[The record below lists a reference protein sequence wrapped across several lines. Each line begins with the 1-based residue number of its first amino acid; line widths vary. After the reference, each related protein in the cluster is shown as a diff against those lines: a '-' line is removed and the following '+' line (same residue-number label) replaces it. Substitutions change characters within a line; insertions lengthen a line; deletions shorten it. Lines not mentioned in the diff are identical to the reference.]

1 MIKITLFGA
10 TGLIGNEILKLL
22 ENDSYFEKINVV
34 SRRPLELKSK
44 KSNLNI
50 IDFKN
55 FNSYL
60 NVIDGSDIVLAAIGT
75 TQSKVGFNKKK
86 YREIDFDI
94 ISNAV
99 KACKEKNVKHF
110 SFVSSAGAD
119 INNKSFYLKLKG
131 EIEKEVKSQELNSST
146 VYRPSLLLG
155 KRNQTRSNWFY
166 GIRFGES
173 LAQIIIPLLSFLM
186 PDNYKPI
193 KAYDVAKAM
202 VTESK
207 KIEPGFKIYHYRDI
221 LKLS

>member
-1 MIKITLFGA
+1 MIKITLFGP
-10 TGLIGNEILKLL
+10 TGLIGNEILNLL
-22 ENDSYFEKINVV
+22 ENDIDFENINVV
-34 SRRPLELKSK
+34 SRRPVELKSK

-50 IDFKN
+50 IDFKD

-60 NVIDGSDIVLAAIGT
+60 NVIDGSDVVLAAIGT

-94 ISNAV
+94 ISNTV

-131 EIEKEVKSQELNSST
+131 EIEKEVESKKLNSST

-155 KRNQTRSNWFY
+155 SRKEN
-166 GIRFGES
+166 RFGEKV
-173 LAQIIIPLLSFLM
+173 AQILIPLISFLF

-193 KAYDVAKAM
+193 KASDVAKAM

-207 KIEPGFKIYHYRDI
+207 KIERGFKIYHYRDI

>member
-1 MIKITLFGA
+1 MIKITLFGP

-22 ENDSYFEKINVV
+22 ENDSDFEKINVV
-34 SRRPLELKSK
+34 SRRPVELKSR
-44 KSNLNI
+44 KSSLNI
-50 IDFKN
+50 IDFKD

-60 NVIDGSDIVLAAIGT
+60 DVIDGSDVVLAAIGT
-75 TQSKVGFNKKK
+75 TQSRVGFNKKK

-131 EIEKEVKSQELNSST
+131 EIEKEVESKQLNSST

-155 KRNQTRSNWFY
+155 NRKEN
-166 GIRFGES
+166 RFGEKV
-173 LAQIIIPLLSFLM
+173 AQILIPLISFLF

-193 KAYDVAKAM
+193 KAIDVAKAM

>member
-1 MIKITLFGA
+1 MIKITLFGP

-22 ENDSYFEKINVV
+22 ENDSDFEKINVV
-34 SRRPLELKSK
+34 SRRPFELKSR
-44 KSNLNI
+44 KSSLNI
-50 IDFKN
+50 IDFKD

-60 NVIDGSDIVLAAIGT
+60 NVIDGSDVVLAAIGT

-94 ISNAV
+94 ISNTV

-131 EIEKEVKSQELNSST
+131 EIEKEVESKQLNSST

-155 KRNQTRSNWFY
+155 NRKEN
-166 GIRFGES
+166 RFGEKV
-173 LAQIIIPLLSFLM
+173 AQILIPLISFLF

-193 KAYDVAKAM
+193 KASDVAKAM
-202 VTESK
+202 VNESK
-207 KIEPGFKIYHYRDI
+207 NYGSGFKIYHHRDV

>member
-1 MIKITLFGA
+1 MIKITLFGP
-10 TGLIGNEILKLL
+10 TGLIGNEILNLL
-22 ENDSYFEKINVV
+22 ENDIDFENINVV
-34 SRRPLELKSK
+34 SRRPVELKSK

-50 IDFKN
+50 IDFKD

-60 NVIDGSDIVLAAIGT
+60 NVIDGSDVVLAAIGT

-119 INNKSFYLKLKG
+119 MNNKSFYLKLKG
-131 EIEKEVKSQELNSST
+131 EIEKEVESKQLNSST

-155 KRNQTRSNWFY
+155 NRKEN
-166 GIRFGES
+166 RFGEKV
-173 LAQIIIPLLSFLM
+173 AQILIPLISFLF

-193 KAYDVAKAM
+193 KAIDVAKAM

-207 KIEPGFKIYHYRDI
+207 KIERGFKIYHYRDI

>member
-1 MIKITLFGA
+1 MITITLFGA

-22 ENDSYFEKINVV
+22 ENDSGFEKINVV

-44 KSNLNI
+44 KSNLYI

-60 NVIDGSDIVLAAIGT
+60 NVIDGSDVVLAAIGT

-131 EIEKEVKSQELNSST
+131 EIEKKVQSQQLNSST

-155 KRNQTRSNWFY
+155 DRKEN
-166 GIRFGES
+166 RFGEKV
-173 LAQIIIPLLSFLM
+173 AQIIIPLISFLF
-186 PDNYKPI
+186 PNNYKPI
-193 KAYDVAKAM
+193 KACDVAKAM
-202 VTESK
+202 VNESK
-207 KIEPGFKIYHYRDI
+207 NYGSGFKIYHYRDI

>member
-1 MIKITLFGA
+1 MIKITLFGP

-22 ENDSYFEKINVV
+22 ENDIDFEKINVV
-34 SRRPLELKSK
+34 SRRPVELKSK

-50 IDFKN
+50 IDFKD

-60 NVIDGSDIVLAAIGT
+60 NVIDGSDVVLAAIGT

-131 EIEKEVKSQELNSST
+131 EIEKEVESQQLKSST

-155 KRNQTRSNWFY
+155 DRKEN
-166 GIRFGES
+166 RFGEK
-173 LAQIIIPLLSFLM
+173 LAQILIPLISFLF

-193 KAYDVAKAM
+193 KAFDVAKAM

-207 KIEPGFKIYHYRDI
+207 KIKSGFKIYHYKDI
-221 LKLS
+221 LKFG

>member
-22 ENDSYFEKINVV
+22 ENESDFEKINVV
-34 SRRPLELKSK
+34 SRRPVELKSK

-50 IDFKN
+50 IDFKD

-119 INNKSFYLKLKG
+119 INNKSFYLNLKG
-131 EIEKEVKSQELNSST
+131 EIEKEVKSQQLNSST

-155 KRNQTRSNWFY
+155 NRKEN
-166 GIRFGES
+166 RFGEKV
-173 LAQIIIPLLSFLM
+173 AQILIPLISFLF
-186 PDNYKPI
+186 PNNYKPI
-193 KAYDVAKAM
+193 KASDVAKAM

>member
-1 MIKITLFGA
+1 MIKITLFGP

-22 ENDSYFEKINVV
+22 ENDSGFENINVV
-34 SRRPLELKSK
+34 SRRPVEVKSK

-50 IDFKN
+50 IDFKD

-60 NVIDGSDIVLAAIGT
+60 NVIDGSDVVLAAIGT

-110 SFVSSAGAD
+110 SFVSSAGAN

-131 EIEKEVKSQELNSST
+131 EIEKEVESQQLNSST

-155 KRNQTRSNWFY
+155 NRKEN
-166 GIRFGES
+166 RFGEKV
-173 LAQIIIPLLSFLM
+173 AQIIIPLISFLF
-186 PDNYKPI
+186 PNNYKPI
-193 KAYDVAKAM
+193 KALNVAKAM
-202 VTESK
+202 VNETKNYRS
-207 KIEPGFKIYHYRDI
+207 GFKIYHYRDI

>member
-1 MIKITLFGA
+1 MIKITLFGP
-10 TGLIGNEILKLL
+10 TGLIGNEIIKLL
-22 ENDSYFEKINVV
+22 EDDSDFENINVV
-34 SRRPLELKSK
+34 SRRPVELKSK
-44 KSNLNI
+44 RSILNI
-50 IDFKN
+50 IDFKD

-60 NVIDGSDIVLAAIGT
+60 NVIDGSDVVLAAIGT
-75 TQSKVGFNKKK
+75 TQSKVRFNKKK

-99 KACKEKNVKHF
+99 KACKEKKVNHF

-131 EIEKEVKSQELNSST
+131 EIEKEVESKQLNSST

-155 KRNQTRSNWFY
+155 KRKEN
-166 GIRFGES
+166 RFGEKV
-173 LAQIIIPLLSFLM
+173 AQIIIPLISFLF

-193 KAYDVAKAM
+193 KASDVAKAM
-202 VTESK
+202 VTEAK

>member
-1 MIKITLFGA
+1 MIKITLFGP

-22 ENDSYFEKINVV
+22 ENDSDFENINVV
-34 SRRPLELKSK
+34 SRRPVELKSK
-44 KSNLNI
+44 KSTLNI
-50 IDFKN
+50 IDFKD

-60 NVIDGSDIVLAAIGT
+60 NVIDGSDVVLAAIGT

-94 ISNAV
+94 ISNTV
-99 KACKEKNVKHF
+99 RACKEKNVKHF

-131 EIEKEVKSQELNSST
+131 EIEKEVESKQLNSST

-155 KRNQTRSNWFY
+155 SRKEN
-166 GIRFGES
+166 RFGEKV
-173 LAQIIIPLLSFLM
+173 AQILIPLISFLF

-193 KAYDVAKAM
+193 KASDVAKAM

-207 KIEPGFKIYHYRDI
+207 KIKTGFKIYHYRDI
-221 LKLS
+221 LKLI

>member
-1 MIKITLFGA
+1 MIKITLFGP

-22 ENDSYFEKINVV
+22 ENDIDFENINVV
-34 SRRPLELKSK
+34 SRRPVELKSK

-50 IDFKN
+50 IDFKD

-60 NVIDGSDIVLAAIGT
+60 NVIDGSDVVLAAIGT
-75 TQSKVGFNKKK
+75 TQTKVGFNKKK

-94 ISNAV
+94 ISNTV
-99 KACKEKNVKHF
+99 KACKEKKVKHF

-131 EIEKEVKSQELNSST
+131 EIEKEVESKQLNSST

-155 KRNQTRSNWFY
+155 NRKEN
-166 GIRFGES
+166 RFGEKV
-173 LAQIIIPLLSFLM
+173 AQILIPLISFLF

-193 KAYDVAKAM
+193 KASDVARAM

-207 KIEPGFKIYHYRDI
+207 KIEPGFKIYNYRDI

>member
-1 MIKITLFGA
+1 MIKITLFGP
-10 TGLIGNEILKLL
+10 TGLIGNEILNLL
-22 ENDSYFEKINVV
+22 ENDIDFENINVV
-34 SRRPLELKSK
+34 SRRPVELKSK

-50 IDFKN
+50 IDFKD

-60 NVIDGSDIVLAAIGT
+60 NVIDGSDVVLAAIGT

-94 ISNAV
+94 ISNTV
-99 KACKEKNVKHF
+99 RACKEKNVKHF

-131 EIEKEVKSQELNSST
+131 EIEKEVESKKLNSST

-155 KRNQTRSNWFY
+155 SRKEN
-166 GIRFGES
+166 RFGEKV
-173 LAQIIIPLLSFLM
+173 AQILIPLISFLF

-193 KAYDVAKAM
+193 KASDVAKAM

-207 KIEPGFKIYHYRDI
+207 KIKTGFKIYHYRDI
-221 LKLS
+221 LKLI

>member
-1 MIKITLFGA
+1 MIKITLFGP

-22 ENDSYFEKINVV
+22 ENDIDFENINVV
-34 SRRPLELKSK
+34 SRRPVELKSK
-44 KSNLNI
+44 KSTLNI
-50 IDFKN
+50 IDFKD

-60 NVIDGSDIVLAAIGT
+60 NVIDGSDVVLAAIGT

-94 ISNAV
+94 ISNTV

-119 INNKSFYLKLKG
+119 INKKSFYLKLKG
-131 EIEKEVKSQELNSST
+131 EIEKEVESKQLNSST

-155 KRNQTRSNWFY
+155 DRKEN
-166 GIRFGES
+166 RFGEKV
-173 LAQIIIPLLSFLM
+173 AQIIIPLISFLF
-186 PDNYKPI
+186 PNNYKPI
-193 KAYDVAKAM
+193 KACDVAKAM
-202 VTESK
+202 VNESK
-207 KIEPGFKIYHYRDI
+207 NYGSGFKIYHYRDI

>member
-1 MIKITLFGA
+1 MIKITLFGP

-22 ENDSYFEKINVV
+22 ENDSDFEKINVV
-34 SRRPLELKSK
+34 SRRPVKLKSK

-50 IDFKN
+50 IDFKD

-60 NVIDGSDIVLAAIGT
+60 NVIDGSDVVLAAIGT

-94 ISNAV
+94 ISNTV
-99 KACKEKNVKHF
+99 KACKEKNIKHF

-131 EIEKEVKSQELNSST
+131 EIEKEVESQQLNSST

-155 KRNQTRSNWFY
+155 NRKEN
-166 GIRFGES
+166 RFGEKV
-173 LAQIIIPLLSFLM
+173 AQILIPLISFLF
-186 PDNYKPI
+186 PNNYKPI
-193 KAYDVAKAM
+193 KASDVAKAM

-207 KIEPGFKIYHYRDI
+207 KIETGFKIYHYRDI

>member
-22 ENDSYFEKINVV
+22 ENDSDFGKINVV
-34 SRRPLELKSK
+34 SRRPVELKSK

-50 IDFKN
+50 IDFKD

-60 NVIDGSDIVLAAIGT
+60 NVIDGSDVVLAAIGT

-94 ISNAV
+94 ISNTA
-99 KACKEKNVKHF
+99 KACKEKKVKHF

-131 EIEKEVKSQELNSST
+131 EIEKEVESKQLNSST

-155 KRNQTRSNWFY
+155 NRKEN
-166 GIRFGES
+166 RFGEKV
-173 LAQIIIPLLSFLM
+173 AQILIPLISFLF

-193 KAYDVAKAM
+193 KAIDVAKAM

-221 LKLS
+221 LNLI

>member
-22 ENDSYFEKINVV
+22 ENESDFEKINVV
-34 SRRPLELKSK
+34 SRRPVELKSK

-50 IDFKN
+50 IDFKD

-60 NVIDGSDIVLAAIGT
+60 NVIDGSDVVLAAIGT

-131 EIEKEVKSQELNSST
+131 EIEKEVESKQLNSST

-155 KRNQTRSNWFY
+155 NRKEN
-166 GIRFGES
+166 RFGEKV
-173 LAQIIIPLLSFLM
+173 AQILIPLISFLF

-193 KAYDVAKAM
+193 KAIDVAKAM

-207 KIEPGFKIYHYRDI
+207 KIEPGFKIYHYGDI
-221 LKLS
+221 LKMI

>member
-1 MIKITLFGA
+1 MIKITLFGP

-22 ENDSYFEKINVV
+22 ENDSDFEKINVV
-34 SRRPLELKSK
+34 SRRPVELKSR
-44 KSNLNI
+44 KSSLNI
-50 IDFKN
+50 IDFKD

-60 NVIDGSDIVLAAIGT
+60 NVIDGSDVVLAAIGT

-131 EIEKEVKSQELNSST
+131 EIEKEVESKQLNSST

-155 KRNQTRSNWFY
+155 NRKEN
-166 GIRFGES
+166 RFGEKV
-173 LAQIIIPLLSFLM
+173 AQILIPLISFLF

-193 KAYDVAKAM
+193 KAFDVAKAM

-207 KIEPGFKIYHYRDI
+207 KIKSGFKIYHYKDI
-221 LKLS
+221 LKFG

>member
-1 MIKITLFGA
+1 MIKITLFGP

-22 ENDSYFEKINVV
+22 ENDSDFEKINVV
-34 SRRPLELKSK
+34 SRRPVELKSK

-50 IDFKN
+50 IDFKD

-60 NVIDGSDIVLAAIGT
+60 NVIDGSDVVLAAIGT

-94 ISNAV
+94 ISNTV

-131 EIEKEVKSQELNSST
+131 EIEKEVESKQLNSST

-155 KRNQTRSNWFY
+155 NRKEN
-166 GIRFGES
+166 RFGEKV
-173 LAQIIIPLLSFLM
+173 AQILIPLISFLF

-193 KAYDVAKAM
+193 KASDVAKAM

>member
-1 MIKITLFGA
+1 MIKITLFGP

-22 ENDSYFEKINVV
+22 ENDSDFEKINVV
-34 SRRPLELKSK
+34 SRRPVELKSK

-50 IDFKN
+50 IDFKD

-60 NVIDGSDIVLAAIGT
+60 NVIDGSDVVLAAIGT

-94 ISNAV
+94 ISNTV

-131 EIEKEVKSQELNSST
+131 EIEKEVESKQLNSST

-155 KRNQTRSNWFY
+155 NRKEN
-166 GIRFGES
+166 RFGEKV
-173 LAQIIIPLLSFLM
+173 AQILIPLISFFF

-193 KAYDVAKAM
+193 RASDVAKAM
-202 VTESK
+202 VNESK
-207 KIEPGFKIYHYRDI
+207 NYRSGFKIYHYRDI

>member
-1 MIKITLFGA
+1 MIKITLFGP

-22 ENDSYFEKINVV
+22 ENDSDFEKINIV
-34 SRRPLELKSK
+34 SRRPFELKSR
-44 KSNLNI
+44 KSSLNI
-50 IDFKN
+50 IDFKD

-60 NVIDGSDIVLAAIGT
+60 NVIDGSDVVLAAIGT

-94 ISNAV
+94 ISNTV
-99 KACKEKNVKHF
+99 KACKEKNIKHF

-131 EIEKEVKSQELNSST
+131 EIEKEVESQQLNSST

-155 KRNQTRSNWFY
+155 NRKEN
-166 GIRFGES
+166 RFGEKV
-173 LAQIIIPLLSFLM
+173 AQILIPLISFFF

-193 KAYDVAKAM
+193 RASDVAKAM
-202 VTESK
+202 VNESK
-207 KIEPGFKIYHYRDI
+207 NYGSGFKIYHYRDI

>member
-22 ENDSYFEKINVV
+22 ENDSDFEKINVV
-34 SRRPLELKSK
+34 SRRHLELKSK

-50 IDFKN
+50 IDFKD

-60 NVIDGSDIVLAAIGT
+60 NVIDGSDVVLAAIGT

-94 ISNAV
+94 ISNTV
-99 KACKEKNVKHF
+99 RACKEKNVKHF

-131 EIEKEVKSQELNSST
+131 EIEKEVESKKLNSST

-155 KRNQTRSNWFY
+155 SRKEN
-166 GIRFGES
+166 RFGEKV
-173 LAQIIIPLLSFLM
+173 AQILIPLISFLF

-193 KAYDVAKAM
+193 KASDVAKAM
-202 VTESK
+202 VSESK
-207 KIEPGFKIYHYRDI
+207 KIEPGF
-221 LKLS
+221 

>member
-1 MIKITLFGA
+1 MIKITLFGP

-22 ENDSYFEKINVV
+22 ENDSDFEKINVV

-44 KSNLNI
+44 KSNLYI

-60 NVIDGSDIVLAAIGT
+60 NVIDGSDVVLAAIGT

-131 EIEKEVKSQELNSST
+131 EIEKKVQSQQLNSST

-155 KRNQTRSNWFY
+155 DRKEN
-166 GIRFGES
+166 RFGEKV
-173 LAQIIIPLLSFLM
+173 AQIIIPLISFLF
-186 PDNYKPI
+186 PNNYKPI
-193 KAYDVAKAM
+193 KACDVAKAM
-202 VTESK
+202 VNESK
-207 KIEPGFKIYHYRDI
+207 NYGSGFKIYHYRDI

>member
-1 MIKITLFGA
+1 MIKITLFGP

-22 ENDSYFEKINVV
+22 ENDIDFENINVV
-34 SRRPLELKSK
+34 SRRPVKLKSK

-50 IDFKN
+50 IDFKD

-60 NVIDGSDIVLAAIGT
+60 NVIDGSDVVLAAIGT

-99 KACKEKNVKHF
+99 KACKEKNIKHF
-110 SFVSSAGAD
+110 SFVSSAGAN

-131 EIEKEVKSQELNSST
+131 EIEKEVESQQLNSST

-155 KRNQTRSNWFY
+155 DRKEN
-166 GIRFGES
+166 RFGEKI
-173 LAQIIIPLLSFLM
+173 AQILIPLISLFF

-193 KAYDVAKAM
+193 KASDVAKAM
-202 VTESK
+202 VNESK
-207 KIEPGFKIYHYRDI
+207 NYESGFKIYHYRDI

>member
-1 MIKITLFGA
+1 MIKITLFGP
-10 TGLIGNEILKLL
+10 TGLIGNEILNLL
-22 ENDSYFEKINVV
+22 ENDIDFENINVV
-34 SRRPLELKSK
+34 SRRPVELKSK

-50 IDFKN
+50 IDFKD

-60 NVIDGSDIVLAAIGT
+60 NVIDGSDVVLAAIGT

-94 ISNAV
+94 ISNTV
-99 KACKEKNVKHF
+99 RACKEKNVKHF

-131 EIEKEVKSQELNSST
+131 EIEKEVESKKLNSST

-155 KRNQTRSNWFY
+155 SRKEN
-166 GIRFGES
+166 RFGEKV
-173 LAQIIIPLLSFLM
+173 AQILIPLISFLF

-193 KAYDVAKAM
+193 KASDVAKAM

>member
-1 MIKITLFGA
+1 MIKITLFGP

-22 ENDSYFEKINVV
+22 ENDSGFENINVV
-34 SRRPLELKSK
+34 SRRPVEVKSK

-50 IDFKN
+50 IDFKD

-60 NVIDGSDIVLAAIGT
+60 NVIDGSDVVLAAIGT
-75 TQSKVGFNKKK
+75 TQLKVGFNKKK

-110 SFVSSAGAD
+110 SFVSSAGAN

-131 EIEKEVKSQELNSST
+131 EIEKEVESQELNSST

-155 KRNQTRSNWFY
+155 NRNEN
-166 GIRFGES
+166 RFGEKV
-173 LAQIIIPLLSFLM
+173 AQILIPLISFLF

-193 KAYDVAKAM
+193 KALNVAKAM
-202 VTESK
+202 VNESK
-207 KIEPGFKIYHYRDI
+207 NYESGFKIYHYRDI

>member
-1 MIKITLFGA
+1 MIKITLFGP

-22 ENDSYFEKINVV
+22 ENDSDFEKINVV
-34 SRRPLELKSK
+34 SRRPVELKSR
-44 KSNLNI
+44 KSSLNI
-50 IDFKN
+50 IDFKD

-60 NVIDGSDIVLAAIGT
+60 DVIDGSDIVLAAIGT

-94 ISNAV
+94 ISNTV

-131 EIEKEVKSQELNSST
+131 EIEKEVESKQLNSST

-155 KRNQTRSNWFY
+155 NRKEN
-166 GIRFGES
+166 RFGEKV
-173 LAQIIIPLLSFLM
+173 AQILIPLISFLF
-186 PDNYKPI
+186 PNNYKPI
-193 KAYDVAKAM
+193 KALNVAKAM
-202 VTESK
+202 VNESK
-207 KIEPGFKIYHYRDI
+207 NYGSGFKIYHYKDI

>member
-1 MIKITLFGA
+1 MIKITLFGP

-22 ENDSYFEKINVV
+22 ENDSDFEKINVV

-50 IDFKN
+50 IDFKD

-60 NVIDGSDIVLAAIGT
+60 DVIDGSDIVLAAIGT

-94 ISNAV
+94 ISNTV

-119 INNKSFYLKLKG
+119 INKKSFYLKLKG
-131 EIEKEVKSQELNSST
+131 EIEKEVESKQLSSST

-155 KRNQTRSNWFY
+155 NRKEN
-166 GIRFGES
+166 RFGEKV
-173 LAQIIIPLLSFLM
+173 AQILIPLISFFF

-193 KAYDVAKAM
+193 KASDVARAM

-207 KIEPGFKIYHYRDI
+207 KIKTGFKIYHYRDI

>member
-1 MIKITLFGA
+1 MIKITLFGP

-22 ENDSYFEKINVV
+22 ENDSDFENINVV
-34 SRRPLELKSK
+34 SRRPVELKSK
-44 KSNLNI
+44 KSSLNI
-50 IDFKN
+50 IDFKD
-55 FNSYL
+55 FNAYL
-60 NVIDGSDIVLAAIGT
+60 NVIDRSDVVLAAIGT

-94 ISNAV
+94 ISNTV

-131 EIEKEVKSQELNSST
+131 EIEKEVESKQLNSST

-155 KRNQTRSNWFY
+155 NRKEN
-166 GIRFGES
+166 RFGEKI
-173 LAQIIIPLLSFLM
+173 AQILIPLISFLF

-193 KAYDVAKAM
+193 KASDVAKAM

-207 KIEPGFKIYHYRDI
+207 KIKPGFKIYHYRDI

>member
-22 ENDSYFEKINVV
+22 ENDSDFEKINVI
-34 SRRPLELKSK
+34 SRRHLELKSK
-44 KSNLNI
+44 KSTLNI
-50 IDFKN
+50 IDFKD

-60 NVIDGSDIVLAAIGT
+60 NVIDGSDVVLAAIGT

-94 ISNAV
+94 ISNTV

-119 INNKSFYLKLKG
+119 INKKSFYLKLKG
-131 EIEKEVKSQELNSST
+131 EIEKEVESKQLNSST

-155 KRNQTRSNWFY
+155 NRKEN
-166 GIRFGES
+166 RFGEKV
-173 LAQIIIPLLSFLM
+173 AQILIPLISFLF

-193 KAYDVAKAM
+193 KASDVAKAM